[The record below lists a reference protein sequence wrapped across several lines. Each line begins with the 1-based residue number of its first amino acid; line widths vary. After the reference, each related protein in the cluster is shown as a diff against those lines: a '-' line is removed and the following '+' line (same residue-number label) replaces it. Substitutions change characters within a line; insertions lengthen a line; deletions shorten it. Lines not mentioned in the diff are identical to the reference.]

1 MAVEAQRDPGGSL
14 PGPGIFEVH
23 IIQQVVA
30 ARSLDQ
36 VQAADAL
43 AGDLPMAG
51 AGLLAVGTATDAVGV
66 VILAHQLKTAGG
78 GLELGVG
85 AVGGEIAG
93 FAGIGIA
100 GDQGRGDG
108 RAGNADLA
116 ALGQAGGIDGL
127 LGGQVYIV
135 GAARAGVAGDV
146 GNTADSEGLTGKV
159 HAAAQRRRGVAGDG
173 GAADVQDNIAGVS
186 VVGLGIDGAAVTDG
200 GVVLDGAVLNVHGHA
215 AMGIDGA
222 ALAVAGVDA
231 GGGAAGDGSALH
243 GEGDGAAVAGPVG
256 IIDHGNGAAPVVAGG
271 AVLDGAALVH
281 DQRAP
286 RHIDGGTVAGGG
298 AVLDGS
304 APAQGQLRGIG
315 AGHSNE
321 CVFGRY
327 ILLIAV
333 QDDVLEGQL
342 TSFQPERILSF
353 IVVCAGLEGSGAQQ
367 RMGAALLASYGD
379 VLL

>member
-43 AGDLPMAG
+43 AGDHPMAG

-66 VILAHQLKTAGG
+66 VLLAHQLQTAAGGG

-135 GAARAGVAGDV
+135 GAALAGVAGDV
-146 GNTADSEGLTGKV
+146 GNTAGGEGGTVKV
-159 HAAAQRRRGVAGDG
+159 HAAAQRRGGVAGDG
-173 GAADVQDNIAGVS
+173 GAAEVQDNIAGVI
-186 VVGLGIDGAAVTDG
+186 GGRTIDGAAVTVG
-200 GVVLDGAVLNVHGHA
+200 GVVLDGAVLNVHGHSTA
-215 AMGIDGA
+215 GEDGA
-222 ALAVAGVDA
+222 ALRVVSRA
-231 GGGAAGDGSALH
+231 GGGAAGDGGALH
-243 GEGDGAAVAGPVG
+243 GEGDGAGRGAAPRF
-256 IIDHGNGAAPVVAGG
+256 IDHGNGAAPVAGG
-271 AVLDGAALVH
+271 AVLDGATLFH
-281 DQRAP
+281 DQLTRG
-286 RHIDGGTVAGGG
+286 HIDGGTVAGGS

-304 APAQGQLRGIG
+304 ALAQGQLRVIG
-315 AGHSNE
+315 AGHKNE

-327 ILLIAV
+327 SVLVAV

-342 TSFQPERILSF
+342 TSFQPERILTF
-353 IVVCAGLEGSGAQQ
+353 IVVCAGLEGSGAKQLI
-367 RMGAALLASYGD
+367 GAALLASYGD

>member
-66 VILAHQLKTAGG
+66 VLLAHQLKTAGG

-100 GDQGRGDG
+100 GDQGRGDV

-116 ALGQAGGIDGL
+116 ALRQAGTADGL
-127 LGGQVYIV
+127 TGGQVHIV
-135 GAARAGVAGDV
+135 GAGLAGVAGDV
-146 GNTADSEGLTGKV
+146 GDTADGEGGAVKV
-159 HAAAQRRRGVAGDG
+159 HAAAQLRGGVAGDG
-173 GAADVQDNIAGVS
+173 GAAEVQDNIAGVFA
-186 VVGLGIDGAAVTDG
+186 GLAIDSAAVTVG
-200 GVVLDGAVLNVHGHA
+200 GVVLDGAVLNIHGHPA
-215 AMGIDGA
+215 TGVDSA
-222 ALAVAGVDA
+222 ALGVFGVGA

-243 GEGDGAAVAGPVG
+243 GEGDGVGFAGPATG
-256 IIDHGNGAAPVVAGG
+256 FIDHGNGAAPVAGG
-271 AVLDGAALVH
+271 AVLDGAALFH
-281 DQRAP
+281 DQLAQG
-286 RHIDGGTVAGGG
+286 HIDGGTVAGGG

-304 APAQGQLRGIG
+304 APAQGQLRVIG
-315 AGHSNE
+315 AGHKNE

-342 TSFQPERILSF
+342 TISHPERILSF
-353 IVVCAGLEGSGAQQ
+353 IVVCAGLEVSRADQLI
-367 RMGAALLASYGD
+367 GAALLASYGD